1 MQARVS
7 VISGQIIIINVI
19 IIIIITMIY
28 NNNDNNNSNNSNNNN
43 YHCYHYYYF
52 YHHHFISR
60 LSTSFSFI
68 IINIVFLF
76 IYLFFFLGGGEA
88 RKVHYLRTL
97 YYTILW
103 YNKPFTAGSF
113 QVVYCTQFFR
123 LQCEIIILLG
133 HNWVNSTSSP
143 ATQ

>member
-1 MQARVS
+1 
-7 VISGQIIIINVI
+7 
-19 IIIIITMIY
+19 MIY
-28 NNNDNNNSNNSNNNN
+28 NNNNDNNNSNNNNNNN
-43 YHCYHYYYF
+43 YHCYHYYSYF

-60 LSTSFSFI
+60 LNTSFSFI
-68 IINIVFLF
+68 IINIVFYF
-76 IYLFFFLGGGEA
+76 YFFLGGGGGVEA

-103 YNKPFTAGSF
+103 YNKPFTTGSF
-113 QVVYCTQFFR
+113 QVVYGTQFFR